1 MFKNF
6 TPEYKFYLLNAENVV
21 KNEGFQSL
29 ESLDIIAEILRS
41 KKWHI
46 FSIFNDFGINEK
58 VFLDVMTHPKFTHL
72 INRKADYTGISE
84 NLRNIIVSSVKV
96 AASFEKKAIG
106 V

>member
-41 KKWHI
+41 KK
-46 FSIFNDFGINEK
+46 
-58 VFLDVMTHPKFTHL
+58 
-72 INRKADYTGISE
+72 
-84 NLRNIIVSSVKV
+84 
-96 AASFEKKAIG
+96 
-106 V
+106 